1 MFNPVPTRSTGLPS
15 TDRQPSPEKRAQTR
29 KRFLTAMLLVA
40 PFILIYLVFLIYPT
54 LRVFQL
60 SFTNSDLSGV
70 GNYNGIQ
77 NYVKLFTEPT
87 FWTALVN
94 TLYFILLTAV
104 PNTLLGLALAMLIL
118 RLKRMKNFVL
128 AAFFLPYVLPV
139 SVVTNIWGW
148 VLDSNFGLLNLVTGS
163 SITWFQDPVW
173 ALPAVAFV
181 TIWWTV
187 GFNILLF
194 IAGLQSISP
203 EIYEAAALDGASG
216 GRLFW
221 SITWP
226 NLWPVTSLILLL
238 QLIAQFKI
246 FDQIYLLTQGGPFD
260 KTLVMLLYSYRE
272 GFQQQHGGYAS
283 TIGVIL
289 MLIILAVSAIQLRLT
304 RGSRA

>member
-1 MFNPVPTRSTGLPS
+1 MLKTVPTTESVGVS
-15 TDRQPSPEKRAQTR
+15 AEKRAQLR
-29 KRFLTAMLLVA
+29 KRFLTAMVLVA
-40 PFILIYLVFLIYPT
+40 PFVLIYLVFLIYPT

-70 GNYNGIQ
+70 GPYNGIQ
-77 NYVKLFTEPT
+77 NFVKLFTEPT
-87 FWTALVN
+87 FWTALLN

-104 PNTLLGLALAMLIL
+104 PNTLLGLGLAMLVL
-118 RLKRMKNFVL
+118 RLKRLRNFVL

-139 SVVTNIWGW
+139 SVVTNVWNW
-148 VLDSNFGLLNLVTGS
+148 VLDSNFGLFNLVTGS
-163 SITWFQDPVW
+163 TITWFQDPVW

-194 IAGLQSISP
+194 IAGLQSIPS
-203 EIYEAAALDGASG
+203 EIYEAASLDGASG
-216 GRLFW
+216 GRLFF

-226 NLWPVTSLILLL
+226 NLWPITSLILLL

-260 KTLVMLLYSYRE
+260 KSLVLLLYSYRE
-272 GFQQQHGGYAS
+272 GFQNQHGGYAS
-283 TIGVIL
+283 AIGVVL
-289 MLIILAVSAIQLRLT
+289 MLLILLISAIQLRLSN
-304 RGSRA
+304 RGARA

>member
-1 MFNPVPTRSTGLPS
+1 MTTRLSPPPPAPVPSRAAQRRSHL
-15 TDRQPSPEKRAQTR
+15 
-29 KRFLTAMLLVA
+29 LTVTLLVL
-40 PFILIYLVFLIYPT
+40 PFAVLYVLFLLYPT
-54 LRVFQL
+54 FRVLQL
-60 SFTNSDLSGV
+60 SFTDADLTGTGKSV
-70 GNYNGIQ
+70 GFQ
-77 NYVKLFTEPT
+77 NYARLFSEPT
-87 FWTALVN
+87 FWTALWN
-94 TLYFILLTAV
+94 TVLFIVLTAV
-104 PNTLLGLALAMLIL
+104 PNTLLGLGLAMLVL
-118 RLKRMKNFVL
+118 RLKRLKNLVL

-139 SVVTNIWGW
+139 SVVTNVWNW
-148 VLDSNFGLLNLVTGS
+148 VLDSNFGLFNFVTGS
-163 SITWFQDPVW
+163 TVTWFQDPVW

-194 IAGLQSISP
+194 IAGLSNISP

-216 GRLFW
+216 WRLFR

-260 KTLVMLLYSYRE
+260 KTLVLLLYSYRE

-283 TIGVIL
+283 AIGVML
-289 MLIILAVSAIQLRLT
+289 MLAIGLVSAAQLALSNR
-304 RGSRA
+304 RAA